1 MNGNVIAIG
10 EDSLVERKLIELV
23 LSQTNAELAIYDNGL
38 DLWSHVNQEPPRL
51 VIVDLLLTGL
61 DGFSFCRL
69 MRGHRSL
76 KANPPILAISSM
88 TTPGTAATI
97 LEHGATNFLA
107 KPFTP
112 EALLRAVRELM
123 PDIQPAQAVAG

>member
-1 MNGNVIAIG
+1 MIIAIG
-10 EDSLVERKLIELV
+10 EDSLVERKLLELV

-38 DLWSHVNQEPPRL
+38 DLWRHVMNEPPRL
-51 VIVDLLLTGL
+51 VIVDLLLTSL

-76 KANPPILAISSM
+76 SESPPILAISSM
-88 TTPGTAATI
+88 TTPGTEATI
-97 LEHGATNFLA
+97 LEHGATRFLA

-112 EALLRAVRELM
+112 EGLLRTVRELV
-123 PDIQPAQAVAG
+123 PEIEPAQSFAG